1 MNGQPLPGM
10 YWDAEKK
17 KYFSIK
23 SAKGMDVKYS
33 QENIQKAERK
43 ERIRKIATARSDKI
57 RKERVVR
64 RYPHSFAL
72 THVEREIGSKRRSFY
87 VQNLWPNACASGVN
101 QESDKVISGQTRVR
115 LFDRYVSL
123 HRSQSQ
129 ELVRGTP
136 GYLKTE
142 TIRQSVC

>member
-43 ERIRKIATARSDKI
+43 ERIQKVVTARSNKI

-64 RYPHSFAL
+64 RYPHSSAQ
-72 THVEREIGSKRRSFY
+72 THVEREIGNKRRSFY
-87 VQNLWPNACASGVN
+87 VQNLWPDACAASVD
-101 QESDKVISGQTRVR
+101 QEPEEVVSAQTRVR
-115 LFDRYVSL
+115 LFDRYVRA
-123 HRSQSQ
+123 HDPMRD
-129 ELVRGTP
+129 TP
-136 GYLKTE
+136 GYL
-142 TIRQSVC
+142 